1 MLSLSEDKFFEK
13 TIRIAYFERI
23 KKLEKELL
31 KARKKA
37 EDWSEKTMELIPRR
51 GIRGG
56 RATTYEAKC
65 QIAWEIVREIEKQIN
80 ILNQE
85 LKRS

>member
-37 EDWSEKTMELIPRR
+37 E
-51 GIRGG
+51 G
-56 RATTYEAKC
+56 
-65 QIAWEIVREIEKQIN
+65 
-80 ILNQE
+80 
-85 LKRS
+85 